1 MIIKIAV
8 LLNSICIILMLFMLS
23 KQYADM
29 STLWDTVMEIDT
41 MFKEIIDNHGD
52 KPEELAELLKET
64 FGFEITN

>member
-29 STLWDTVMEIDT
+29 GTLWDTVMEIDT
-41 MFKEIIDNHGD
+41 MFKDIIDKIKDEREGV
-52 KPEELAELLKET
+52 KILWVK
-64 FGFEITN
+64 

>member
-29 STLWDTVMEIDT
+29 GTLWDTVMEIDT
-41 MFKEIIDNHGD
+41 MFKDIIDKIKD
-52 KPEELAELLKET
+52 ER
-64 FGFEITN
+64 